1 MSLGVEHGM
10 NPGDAI
16 ADFSSTAPVLAHPD
30 TSIYT
35 DTRFSEQYGN
45 DKLAPNS
52 FLEQQTMTPNTA
64 ALKRVPEQPQAMT
77 QQTVPHSITSA
88 PGGMSNNN
96 FDYGEDQF
104 LGMVDAFDPMPSSS
118 FTDLRDLPP
127 FLQEFFQSSRHP
139 HGISMSGTAT
149 PHGFFDFGVNSDY
162 SLDTMDFA
170 CLGQYNEQI
179 PFVIDQQ
186 EPLQNRNQDEQVSE
200 PANAFG
206 NSVWTFIPQKDNA
219 PNLTG
224 PRLVDSLEKEK
235 EEPTVF
241 VDKRTTAEK
250 LDSTTRDRMLAIM
263 FQVWNG
269 PMCTTQPLKV
279 LPSLQLLDSLLQ
291 YFLTSDIARA
301 ASWLHIPSVSSMSQ
315 IRPELLL
322 TMIAA
327 GAALSPDE
335 SLNKLALALQG
346 IVYEYL
352 PTTFIDNTRTRDLQ
366 TLQANLLQLE
376 LAFWSGNSKKLE
388 IAESFEYPLVTMLR
402 KAGRLQRSTYDY
414 STPLP
419 TDTDEELTVKHVKW
433 IEQESWKRLVFR
445 LFAHDTSAS
454 VSLLRPPIISPA
466 ELFLPFPEPQSLWMA
481 QTPQAWRVATE
492 ALKPTPAYIPALVN
506 LLGDPSLPIASKH
519 VDQFEIGSILMQ
531 GYWRLVHHH
540 REWSVLFGQYSPAG
554 EKDLGGPRYQ
564 ELARMLESAR
574 LRLEDLHMLEGVQ
587 GMMLE
592 LILLHHNVPLGD
604 VQLFAGLEGVAEA
617 KRVYSTLQ
625 SWFNTSRSRQAIWHA
640 GQILRLAEILPQ
652 QRVRDFTAVTIY
664 QASLVLWAYGIMLR
678 SQHSDSDTHSEE
690 IPRPHSQQV
699 ITLNSPESPEMRRFI
714 ALNRGTPSILD
725 YSSTQMISVADVKDC
740 ISLSLRIMQDNHKG
754 IVGRVPPLVDNLMD
768 LMKLLGT
775 VY

>member
-1 MSLGVEHGM
+1 MSSGIEYGM
-10 NPGDAI
+10 NPSAAI
-16 ADFSSTAPVLAHPD
+16 DFSSTAPLPGHPSIGAYID
-30 TSIYT
+30 TQP
-35 DTRFSEQYGN
+35 SEHHEN
-45 DKLAPNS
+45 DKLEPNH
-52 FLEQQTMTPNTA
+52 FTEQQTVTA
-64 ALKRVPEQPQAMT
+64 NATSFQSIPEEPQAVI
-77 QQTVPHSITSA
+77 QQLVPHSMA
-88 PGGMSNNN
+88 PEPGGISSNN
-96 FDYGEDQF
+96 FDYGDDQF
-104 LGMVDAFDPMPSSS
+104 LGIVDSFDPSY
-118 FTDLRDLPP
+118 TDLHDLPP
-127 FLQEFFQSSRHP
+127 FLQDFFQSSRRP
-139 HGISMSGTAT
+139 NGLGMSGTAT
-149 PHGFFDFGVNSDY
+149 PHGLFDFGVNADY

-186 EPLQNRNQDEQVSE
+186 EPPQDHHADEQVLKQTD
-200 PANAFG
+200 AFG
-206 NSVWTFIPQKDNA
+206 SSVWRFTPQKDNA

-224 PRLVDSLEKEK
+224 PQLIDSLEQDR

-241 VDKRTTAEK
+241 VDRRTTAAK
-250 LDSTTRDRMLAIM
+250 LDSSTRDRMLAIM
-263 FQVWNG
+263 FQVWNS
-269 PMCTTQPLKV
+269 PSCTTQPLKV

-291 YFLTSDIARA
+291 YFLTSEVARA
-301 ASWLHIPSVSSMSQ
+301 SSWIHIPSVSSMSQ

-335 SLNKLALALQG
+335 SLNKLGLALQG
-346 IVYEYL
+346 VVYEYL
-352 PTTFIDNTRTRDLQ
+352 PSTFIDNTRTRDLQ

-376 LAFWSGNSKKLE
+376 IALWSGNSRKLE

-414 STPLP
+414 GTPLP
-419 TDTDEELTVKHVKW
+419 TDTAEELAVKHVKW

-445 LFAHDTSAS
+445 LFAHDTYAS
-454 VSLLRPPIISPA
+454 VSLLRPPIVSPA
-466 ELFLPFPEPQSLWMA
+466 ELFLPFPEPQSLWLA
-481 QTPQAWRVATE
+481 QSPRAWHLAFH
-492 ALKPTPAYIPALVN
+492 ALEPTPGYIPALVD
-506 LLGDPSLPIASKH
+506 LLGDPGLPIASRH

-540 REWSVLFGQYSPAG
+540 REWSVLFGQYSPVG

-574 LRLEDLHMLEGVQ
+574 LRLEDLHMLEGIQ

-592 LILLHHNVPLGD
+592 LILLHHNAPLGD

-640 GQILRLAEILPQ
+640 GQILRLAETLPQ
-652 QRVRDFTAVTIY
+652 QRVRDFTAVMIY

-678 SQHSDSDTHSEE
+678 SQHSDTSLQSED
-690 IPRPHSQQV
+690 IPHPHSQQV

-714 ALNRGTPSILD
+714 ALDRGTPSILD
-725 YSSTQMISVADVKDC
+725 HCSTKMITVADVKDS
-740 ISLSLRIMQDNHKG
+740 IGVSLRIMQDNHKG
-754 IVGRVPPLVDNLMD
+754 ITGRVPPLVDNLMD
-768 LMKLLGT
+768 LMKSLGT